1 MASAIPPGSKNR
13 CPGYLLSIFHWTASE
28 AIYPQGQHSMRIKPE
43 LLAAVRGLITQA
55 REQAVRAVDA
65 ERVLLYWHIGQVI
78 LEEE

>member
-1 MASAIPPGSKNR
+1 
-13 CPGYLLSIFHWTASE
+13 
-28 AIYPQGQHSMRIKPE
+28 MRIKPE